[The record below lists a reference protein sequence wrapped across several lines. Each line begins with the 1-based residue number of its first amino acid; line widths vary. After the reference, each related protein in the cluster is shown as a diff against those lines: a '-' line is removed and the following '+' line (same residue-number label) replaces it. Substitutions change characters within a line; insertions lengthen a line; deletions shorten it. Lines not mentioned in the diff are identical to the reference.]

1 MDILM
6 DIPFSCACLFSP
18 CLRSVL
24 LECGECSPVTL
35 QRPMRAMR
43 AVCTWS
49 SLCCGVHAGVES
61 RHPTT
66 GRGRIQAPTRNRARR
81 VRAYRVRP
89 PHRSLWLVVVACC
102 AVSRVPVCGR
112 DTVWTGHDVYVFS
125 LPVPRKGARVNHTD
139 TRPDPGDA
147 SRAVRVLSVIVG
159 VRPRA

>member
-1 MDILM
+1 M

-61 RHPTT
+61 
-66 GRGRIQAPTRNRARR
+66 A
-81 VRAYRVRP
+81 
-89 PHRSLWLVVVACC
+89 S
-102 AVSRVPVCGR
+102 
-112 DTVWTGHDVYVFS
+112 HD
-125 LPVPRKGARVNHTD
+125 GARSH
-139 TRPDPGDA
+139 PSADA
-147 SRAVRVLSVIVG
+147 Q
-159 VRPRA
+159 PRS